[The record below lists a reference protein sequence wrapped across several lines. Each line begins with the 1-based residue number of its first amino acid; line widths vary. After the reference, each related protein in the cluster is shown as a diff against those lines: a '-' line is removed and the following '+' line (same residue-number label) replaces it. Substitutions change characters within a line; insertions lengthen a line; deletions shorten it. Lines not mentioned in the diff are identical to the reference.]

1 MLMQTDGRIEALDWL
16 RSTCVCVCVGEEG
29 FAVTN

>member
-16 RSTCVCVCVGEEG
+16 RSMCVCVYVLERR
-29 FAVTN
+29 ALP